1 MEFLVLLFIGWIL
14 WSIVGNAARNADAKK
29 LPPPALYDPSQ
40 VPPEHR
46 LRVEPDTS
54 LMLAR
59 LRARMQEDAVLP
71 ARSASEESSSELL
84 WDETAGDT
92 EVDATGA
99 TPAEVVALE
108 STEGH
113 AVAERPMPG
122 EAVTLEH
129 EVDWEQEH
137 ERFHRKYVDGHSS
150 GSAARHGLLD
160 EMRDRDAL
168 RRAVL
173 MAEIL
178 GPPKSLRK

>member
-1 MEFLVLLFIGWIL
+1 MEFLIFLFIGWFI
-14 WSIVGNAARNADAKK
+14 WSVVGNAAKNQKAKQ
-29 LPPPALYDPSQ
+29 LPPPALWDPSQ
-40 VPPEHR
+40 IPPEHV
-46 LRVEPDTS
+46 LQVVGGPP
-54 LMLAR
+54 
-59 LRARMQEDAVLP
+59 AVLP
-71 ARSASEESSSELL
+71 ARAASEESTSELM

-108 STEGH
+108 ATEEMS
-113 AVAERPMPG
+113 VAARPMRA
-122 EAVTLEH
+122 EAVSLEH
-129 EVDWEQEH
+129 EVDWEAEH
-137 ERFHRKYVDGHSS
+137 ERFHRKYVDGHSA

-160 EMRDRDAL
+160 EMRDPGAL